1 MARVTKAYILHL
13 PDHPTSAAVFSS
25 PHSGSRY
32 PADFL
37 ASADLDPMSIRSSED
52 AFVDRLFGTAPAHGA
67 PLLAATLPR
76 AYVDLN
82 RAPDE
87 LDPALVAGAQRRGAN
102 PRVSAGLGVIPRVVA
117 EGRPIR
123 SGKIPLREAL
133 KRLRVAYH
141 PYHDRLEAL
150 LAAQRELFG
159 QAILFDCHSMP
170 HDALCSAPLVRGR
183 RPDVIL
189 GDRFGAAC
197 ARWVIDAAA
206 QLFAAEGFVV
216 ARNAPFAGGYI
227 TQHYGR
233 PSRSIHA
240 LQIEIDRALYMDERR
255 LHPHDGFA
263 EIEARL
269 SRVTAGLARIG
280 DAAMPLAAE

>member
-1 MARVTKAYILHL
+1 MTKSFILYE
-13 PDHPTSAAVFSS
+13 PRDWTSPAVFSS
-25 PHSGSRY
+25 PHSGASY

-37 ASADLDPMSIRSSED
+37 ASADLDPMTIRSSED
-52 AFVDRLFGTAPAHGA
+52 AFVDRLFGSAPEHGA

-82 RAPDE
+82 RAADE
-87 LDPALVAGAQRRGAN
+87 LDPALIAGAQRRGAN

-117 EGRPIR
+117 EGRTIR

-133 KRLRVAYH
+133 KRLRLGYH
-141 PYHDRLEAL
+141 PYHDQLEAL
-150 LAAQRELFG
+150 LDRQRDAFG
-159 QAILFDCHSMP
+159 LAILFDCHSMP
-170 HDALCSAPLVRGR
+170 HDALGSAPMVRGR

-197 ARWVIDAAA
+197 GRWVIDAAA
-206 QLFAAEGFVV
+206 ALFTAQGFVV

-233 PSRSIHA
+233 PSRAVHA
-240 LQIEIDRALYMDERR
+240 LQIEIDRSLYMDERTLSMTSSFEDVATR
-255 LHPHDGFA
+255 LGA
-263 EIEARL
+263 VLE
-269 SRVTAGLARIG
+269 GLADLG
-280 DAAMPLAAE
+280 DAAAPLAAE

>member
-1 MARVTKAYILHL
+1 VPKPFTLREPAVCH
-13 PDHPTSAAVFSS
+13 SAAVFTS
-25 PHSGSRY
+25 PHSGASY

-37 ASADLDPMSIRSSED
+37 ATADLDPMAIRSSED
-52 AFVDRLFGTAPAHGA
+52 AYVDRLFASAPDYGA

-82 RAPDE
+82 RSAEE
-87 LDPALVAGAQRRGAN
+87 LDPSLIAGAQRRGAN

-133 KRLRVAYH
+133 TRLRVGYH
-141 PYHDRLEAL
+141 PFHDKLSDLLDDQRARHGKAL
-150 LAAQRELFG
+150 
-159 QAILFDCHSMP
+159 LFDCHSMP
-170 HDALCSAPLVRGR
+170 RDALSSAPLVRGR
-183 RPDVIL
+183 RPDIIL

-197 ARWVIDAAA
+197 GRWLIDAAA
-206 QLFAAEGFVV
+206 GLFADAGFVV

-233 PSRSIHA
+233 PSRGVHA
-240 LQIEIDRALYMDERR
+240 LQIEIDRAIYMDERSVQ
-255 LHPHDGFA
+255 PNDQFDDVA
-263 EIEARL
+263 ARL
-269 SRVTAGLARIG
+269 RDVVAGLCILG
-280 DAAMPLAAE
+280 DAAIPLAAE